1 MLLLQSKRRLIL
13 GIFIALAFLGL
24 FYSHKFRAPKR
35 NYSDFHCF
43 YLAGKRVLSQ
53 ENIYVLRDKEAAE
66 FRYAPI
72 FAVIMSGFALF
83 NEGTADSI
91 WFILNFSL
99 LVISFLCIKKL
110 VIPQKLSYRKGV
122 FIYALTITGV
132 IRFIL
137 HNFDTG
143 QSNILMM
150 SSMLIG
156 LYYISK
162 NRNSLGS
169 AIFAFSVMIKYT
181 PLIFIPYFIFK
192 KRLKLA
198 LTTTIFILAYLVLPS
213 LIVGFKTNLQ
223 YLKSLAPFLTQ
234 STIFDQMT
242 ILDPKNQ
249 SLLSFFHRIFT
260 NCILYFHAPPMP
272 FQSLNL
278 GGIYI
283 NFISALSGV
292 LMYALILY
300 GNKKIYSNNPKSLY
314 NIDYALLLICVALF
328 NLNAWMHNFIML
340 SMAYFIIIY
349 YLTAVEFKD
358 GVTSILLFLSYLLN
372 ILTIKS
378 FMGKTL
384 AYKFHFYSP
393 VTIQALI
400 AFFLLCRIKFCA
412 TKRSILEFK

>member
-1 MLLLQSKRRLIL
+1 MLLLKNKRRLLL
-13 GIFIALAFLGL
+13 GIFIATAFLGL
-24 FYSHKFRAPKR
+24 FSSHKLRAPKR
-35 NYSDFHCF
+35 KYSDFHCF
-43 YLAGKRVLSQ
+43 YLAGKRALNQ

-99 LVISFLCIKKL
+99 LIISLLCIKKL
-110 VIPQKLSYRKGV
+110 VIPGRLGYKKGL
-122 FIYALTITGV
+122 FIYALTIAGV
-132 IRFIL
+132 MRFIL

-143 QSNILMM
+143 QSNILMI

-162 NRNSLGS
+162 NRSVLGS

-192 KRLKLA
+192 RRFKLA
-198 LTTTIFILAYLVLPS
+198 LATIIFILIYLALPS
-213 LIVGFKTNLQ
+213 LILGFKTNLQ
-223 YLKSLAPFLTQ
+223 YLKSLVPFLTQ

-260 NCILYFHAPPMP
+260 NCILYFHAPVMP

-278 GGIYI
+278 KGAYI
-283 NFISALSGV
+283 NLIFVLFAA
-292 LMYALILY
+292 LMYSLILY
-300 GNKKIYSNNPKSLY
+300 DRKKNYSNNPKSLY
-314 NIDYALLLICVALF
+314 NIDYALLFICVALF
-328 NLNAWMHNFIML
+328 NLNAWVHNFILL
-340 SMAYFIIIY
+340 SMAYFMLIY
-349 YLTAVEFKD
+349 YLTIVKFKD
-358 GVTSILLFLSYLLN
+358 SFTSILLFFSYLLN

-378 FMGKTL
+378 AMGKTL
-384 AYKFHFYSP
+384 AYQLHFYSP
-393 VTIQALI
+393 FTVQALI
-400 AFFLLCRIKFCA
+400 AFFLLLRIKFSG
-412 TKRSILEFK
+412 TKRLIL